1 MKQKVKKP
9 LFNLGLN
16 AWLIIECIFIVIGS
30 ICIYELCDY
39 VYYHIFE
46 KNPYYNPISGIG
58 MFLPMSIL
66 TGLISYAFS
75 KFFYRYISELTNAIN
90 KIASGEFNT
99 KLNEQK
105 GGPLTAV
112 YHNFN
117 IMSDELSSID
127 TLRNDFINEFSHEF
141 KTPLASING
150 FSNLLLENECTE
162 EQRQKYLS
170 IIAAESE
177 RLVALTQNQ
186 LLLSKLDSQ
195 NIIIDKETYAL
206 DEQLRQSVILC
217 ASEWEKKKLNISIN
231 LSPISFYGSKDLM
244 QNIWMNLLNN
254 AIKYT
259 PENGEISIRSEQS
272 DHTIRISICDTGIG
286 IDENELE
293 HIWGKYYQVN
303 NSTSAK
309 GLGLGL
315 PIVKRIVELH
325 KGTITAKS
333 RSGEGSTFIVTLPS
347 KICF

>member
-30 ICIYELCDY
+30 ICIYEFCDY

-117 IMSDELSSID
+117 IMSDELASID
-127 TLRNDFINEFSHEF
+127 TLRNDFVNEFSHEF

-162 EQRQKYLS
+162 EQRRKYLT

-195 NIIIDKETYAL
+195 NIIMDKETYAL

-217 ASEWEKKKLNISIN
+217 ASEWEKKKLNISID

-293 HIWGKYYQVN
+293 HIWGKYYQVK

-333 RSGEGSTFIVTLPS
+333 RAGEGSTFIVTLPFN
-347 KICF
+347 K